1 MEPLRATIG
10 DSHASE
16 LVTITITQQT
26 GGATDLTLADGS
38 LAGGG
43 FVNNGDGT
51 YTLSGI
57 TAAVA
62 TADIQALVFTPTRG
76 TAGAALNTTFQ
87 IQATDSFAPLNT
99 VADSSTVVTVTGN
112 VTPMLSGAN
121 NLAPIPENPASVAGT
136 QVSALIAGQ
145 TTDAND
151 SALGIAVTTVDNSH
165 GQWEYSTDDSTWFN
179 LGGETVHAAFLLDNG
194 DYVRFVP
201 ASGFVGISSITF
213 VAWDGTSGTHLASD
227 DTTQYPGSGAF
238 SAASATASVTVYP
251 VLSISGTGATAI
263 LDDQTTRPFENG
275 TVSATISDS
284 DASDLVTIKI
294 TQQTGGATDSTLADG
309 SLTGG
314 GFVNNGD
321 GTYTLSGVTAT
332 AATADLQALVFTPT
346 RGTAG
351 VALDT
356 TFQIQVTDS
365 FAPLNTVADSGTVV
379 SVTGD
384 ATPILTG
391 ANNLP
396 PIPENDATPAGATV
410 ASLISGQSSD
420 SDGDAL
426 GIAITN
432 ISGSAGSGVWQYSI
446 DGGSHWSAISTGA
459 GATSALLLAPT
470 DRVRFLPNDG
480 FVGEP
485 LATITFL
492 AWDQTTG
499 TVDMPDDTTQ
509 LPGSRGFSTN
519 TETASITVFPVLS
532 ISGTGASSLKDD
544 QSVQPFANGSVDA
557 TIGDSDPADLLTITI
572 TQQTGG
578 ATDSTQVNGVLSSTD
593 DFAGFVDNADGT
605 YTLTVAAPDASA
617 ELQALL
623 FIPNQGAV
631 VGQTIDTTFQ
641 VSVADSFA
649 AVNNTAVD
657 SATVVHVLS
666 TANPILTGSN
676 NLPPIPENDSS
687 SLDSGTQ
694 VSNLPIGAGG
704 SSGIAVTALDDTNGL
719 WEYSTDDV
727 HWTVI
732 DLTPPSLPHTGPA
745 PQYAFLL
752 ASSDFV
758 RFLPNT
764 GFVGNSTITY
774 LAWDQ
779 DSGLA
784 DHLAPEVKP
793 LTGTLSKTT
802 ATASI
807 TVYPVLSIHGTAASA
822 SLDDQTSQPFK
833 SATIG
838 DSFSSEMV
846 TITITQV
853 NAGSHLVDSTYG
865 DGSLS
870 SPDVAFTS
878 NSLGVYALTVAA
890 TDATADLQSL
900 IFAPTLHQVSPGQT
914 VATQFTIQ
922 VSDAIFAP
930 INTVVDHASILT
942 VTANAVPQLT
952 GANNFASIP
961 EGVSTTADAGKTVAS
976 LISGK
981 SSDTDGDVLGIAISQ
996 VNDANGEWDYSTGVG
1011 QPWVPITGV
1020 SLSSVLLL
1028 APTDL
1033 VRFFPDST
1041 FFGNATI
1048 QFSAWDQTVGTL
1060 TKMFDSTALPGS
1072 GAFST
1077 NTATATI
1084 QVVAPATI
1092 FVSSPNQATNDETP
1106 VNVFASA
1113 FGAQLVGL
1121 PAPGITDPNTPIQEY
1136 TVTVTIGTPAN
1147 GVFQFPVGSG
1157 WSLTSTGTYQFT
1169 GSAANANLALEGLVF
1184 VPTIHQVEPGTS
1196 VVTNFTIS
1204 VNDAVTVP
1212 TSNNAI
1218 SLTATAV
1225 NDAPTLV
1232 AASALFNVPVLAG
1245 DGAIIGA
1252 DAATEVDFDPHISY
1266 AIIAGNP
1273 NGAYAI
1279 DSNGTLTVANSAA
1292 LVYSATPTVLTIT
1305 ATNSGANGVA
1315 PAVSTSTR
1323 SIALWQITASASA
1336 IGSDSST
1343 MLSVALIS
1351 GTPLTVPVTI
1361 DWGDGSTTRVTLSS
1375 TTPTAPIA
1383 HVYLTNPNQ
1392 ADPSASIPINV
1403 LYSAVGQQ
1411 FDTETF
1417 AAVDGTGIGFV
1428 IIPHSVS
1435 SFVALAPPPSF
1446 VEAPTA
1452 TPFDLPDTDSTDV
1465 GVAQSQTTIGAD
1477 RRIVLRIISPLEV
1490 EGSDIQLPD
1499 RALND
1504 LPGLF
1509 KKLPDGHYR
1518 VYLLE
1523 DGHERLVID
1532 VLVRQGR
1539 PVDSREDSGGGGDRP
1554 PTSQIDSGK
1563 SKERIAAEPDD
1574 DKTRFQPT
1582 AKDRTR
1588 IPPADLQFLLAKSLD
1603 ATRIV
1608 ALPGSAHKPSMR
1620 TAGALSLY
1628 KADRAQA
1635 SHVRL
1640 NRPAATE
1647 NLVAYAAAAAST
1659 STAAAIAIDR
1669 NRMDTFLE
1677 KLSPRSLSK
1686 GARLSRQDK
1695 RTTSVK

>member
-1 MEPLRATIG
+1 LLT
-10 DSHASE
+10 
-16 LVTITITQQT
+16 VTVTQQLS
-26 GGATDLTLADGS
+26 GGVTDSTLADGS
-38 LAGGG
+38 LSGGG
-43 FVNNGDGT
+43 FLNNGDGT
-51 YTLSGI
+51 YTLSGV
-57 TAAVA
+57 TATDA
-62 TADIQALVFTPTRG
+62 TADLQALIFTPTRG
-76 TAGAALNTTFQ
+76 AAGLAVSTTFAIQVSEDAVPTTQ
-87 IQATDSFAPLNT
+87 ITDSE
-99 VADSSTVVTVTGN
+99 TVVTVTGDAAPIL
-112 VTPMLSGAN
+112 TGAN
-121 NLAPIPENPASVAGT
+121 NFPAIPENDSTGTSETFAS
-136 QVSALIAGQ
+136 LISGQ
-145 TTDAND
+145 SSDAD
-151 SALGIAVTTVDNSH
+151 GDTLGIAVTEITEATGSGVWQYSSDGGSH
-165 GQWEYSTDDSTWFN
+165 WSAINTGVSATSALLLAPTDQI
-179 LGGETVHAAFLLDNG
+179 
-194 DYVRFVP
+194 RFVP
-201 ASGFVGISSITF
+201 NDGFVGEPLATITF
-213 VAWDGTSGTHLASD
+213 LAWDQTTGGVDTLD
-227 DTTQYPGSGAF
+227 DTTQSPGSGGF
-238 SAASATASVTVYP
+238 SANTETASVTVFP
-251 VLSISGTGATAI
+251 VLSISGTGSTSI
-263 LDDQTTRPFENG
+263 LDDQTARPFENG
-275 TVSATISDS
+275 TVNATIGDS
-284 DASDLVTIKI
+284 HASDLVTITV

-309 SLTGG
+309 SLSGG
-314 GFVNNGD
+314 GFVNNGE

-332 AATADLQALVFTPT
+332 MATADLQALVFTPT

-351 VALDT
+351 VALNT

-365 FAPLNTVADSGTVV
+365 FAPLNTVADSNTVV

-420 SDGDAL
+420 SDGDTL
-426 GIAITN
+426 GIAVTN
-432 ISGSAGSGVWQYSI
+432 ISESAGSGVWQYST
-446 DGGSHWSAISTGA
+446 DGGSHWSAISTTA
-459 GATSALLLAPT
+459 SATSALLLAPS

-499 TVDMPDDTTQ
+499 TVDMLDDTTQ

-532 ISGTGASSLKDD
+532 ISGTGASSIKDD
-544 QSVQPFANGSVDA
+544 QSVLPFANGSVDA

-578 ATDSTQVNGVLSSTD
+578 ATDSTHVNGALSSTD
-593 DFAGFVDNADGT
+593 NFAGFVDNGDGT

-641 VSVADSFA
+641 ISVADSFA

-657 SATVVHVLS
+657 SASVVHVKS

-687 SLDSGTQ
+687 PLDSGTQ
-694 VSNLPIGAGG
+694 VSNLPIGAG
-704 SSGIAVTALDDTNGL
+704 SSSDIAVMALDDTNGL
-719 WEYSTDDV
+719 WEYSTDDT
-727 HWTVI
+727 HWMAI
-732 DLTPPSLPHTGPA
+732 DLTPPSLPHTGPT
-745 PQYAFLL
+745 PSYAFLL

-764 GFVGNSTITY
+764 GFVGNSTFTY

-784 DHLAPEVKP
+784 DQLSPEVKP
-793 LTGTLSKTT
+793 LNGTLSKTT

-807 TVYPVLSIHGTAASA
+807 TVYPVLSIQGTGASA

-846 TITITQV
+846 TITITQI
-853 NAGSHLVDSTYG
+853 NAGTHSVDSTYA

-870 SPDVAFTS
+870 SPDVAFAS
-878 NSLGVYALTVAA
+878 NSLGVYTLTIAA
-890 TDATADLQSL
+890 TDATTDLQAL

-930 INTVVDHASILT
+930 INTVVDQASVLT

-961 EGVSTTADAGKTVAS
+961 EGVATAADAGKTVAS

-996 VNDANGEWDYSTGVG
+996 VDDTNGEWDYSTGVG
-1011 QPWVPITGV
+1011 QPWIPITGV

-1033 VRFFPDST
+1033 VRFFPNAT

-1048 QFSAWDQTVGTL
+1048 QFSAWDQTVGTS

-1092 FVSSPNQATNDETP
+1092 FVESPAQTTNDETP

-1113 FGAQLVGL
+1113 FGSQMVGL
-1121 PAPGITDPNTPIQEY
+1121 PAPGITDPNTPIQNY

-1147 GVFQFPVGSG
+1147 GVFQFAAGSG
-1157 WSLTSTGTYQFT
+1157 WSLTSAGTYKFT
-1169 GSAANANLALEGLVF
+1169 GSAAAANLALEGLVF
-1184 VPTIHQVEPGTS
+1184 VPTIHQVEPGDS
-1196 VVTNFTIS
+1196 VVTNFSVS

-1212 TSNNAI
+1212 TSNSAV

-1245 DGAIIGA
+1245 NGAIIGA
-1252 DAATEVDFDPHISY
+1252 DVATEVDFDPHISY
-1266 AIIAGNP
+1266 AITAGNP

-1323 SIALWQITASASA
+1323 SIALWEITASASA

-1351 GTPLTVPVTI
+1351 GTPLTVPVTV

-1375 TTPTAPIA
+1375 TTPTSPIA

-1403 LYSAVGQQ
+1403 LYTAVGQQ

-1417 AAVDGTGIGFV
+1417 AAVDGTGIGFI

-1435 SFVALAPPPSF
+1435 SFVTLAPPPSF
-1446 VEAPTA
+1446 IAAPTA
-1452 TPFDLPDTDSTDV
+1452 TAFDLPDTDSTDV
-1465 GVAQSQTTIGAD
+1465 GVAQSQITIGAD

-1490 EGSDIQLPD
+1490 EGKDIQLPD

-1539 PVDSREDSGGGGDRP
+1539 PVDSSEDSGGAGDRP
-1554 PTSQIDSGK
+1554 PTSQIDTGK
-1563 SKERIAAEPDD
+1563 SKERIV
-1574 DKTRFQPT
+1574 
-1582 AKDRTR
+1582 
-1588 IPPADLQFLLAKSLD
+1588 ADLIHRKKQPRPAAGRRNRVAATKEKVPGAKPSKE
-1603 ATRIV
+1603 TRIV
-1608 ALPGSAHKPSMR
+1608 ALPGSIRKPSMR

-1628 KADRAQA
+1628 KVDRAQA
-1635 SHVRL
+1635 GHVRL
-1640 NRPAATE
+1640 NRPALSE
-1647 NLVAYAAAAAST
+1647 NSVFYVAAAAGT
-1659 STAAAIAIDR
+1659 SAAAAVAIDS
-1669 NRMDTFLE
+1669 NRMDRFLE
-1677 KLSPRSLSK
+1677 KLSQRSLSK
-1686 GARLSRQDK
+1686 GARLARQDK
-1695 RTTSVK
+1695 RTIGAE